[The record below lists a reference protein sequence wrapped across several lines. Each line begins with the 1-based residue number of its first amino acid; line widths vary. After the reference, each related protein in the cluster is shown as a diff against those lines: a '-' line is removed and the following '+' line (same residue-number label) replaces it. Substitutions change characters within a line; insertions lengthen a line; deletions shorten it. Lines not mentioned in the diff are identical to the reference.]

1 MALED
6 TANNFGLLLFVA
18 DWLRSP
24 AFRRELNSSDLQY
37 SEAAEKLR
45 SDYLLDDR
53 DVGIVAARHR
63 PALIERLVEIL
74 QTVDLDTPPPWDP
87 STRRAPQTS
96 ALRAAVGWPGAAIV
110 CLETVS
116 VNGNLHPQLLAG
128 QAASLELTGWN
139 VGDRATFGFV
149 AESGETIKAEDIVI
163 ATDAVG
169 RSRATVEIALP
180 IAGLWSVA
188 LLDRGTA
195 RSSLVDAIEV
205 LPS

>member
-1 MALED
+1 MARED
-6 TANNFGLLLFVA
+6 NFGLLLFVA

-45 SDYLLDDR
+45 NDYLLDDR

-87 STRRAPQTS
+87 ATRSSSQTP

-110 CLETVS
+110 CLEAVS
-116 VNGNLHPQLLAG
+116 SNGNLHPQLLAG
-128 QAASLELTGWN
+128 QQASLELTGWN
-139 VGDRATFGFV
+139 VGERATLGFV
-149 AESGETIKAEDIVI
+149 AESGETVRVEEVAVT
-163 ATDAVG
+163 TDVAG
-169 RSRATVEIALP
+169 RSRATVEVALP
-180 IAGLWSVA
+180 SAGLWSVA